1 MRNIDL
7 LIKPA
12 SGMCNMNC
20 KYCFYADVGECRDVK
35 NYGFMNEQTQ
45 ENIVKKALTATEE
58 YCAFGFQGG
67 EPTLA
72 GLAFYR
78 RQVELEKKYNINNVY
93 VVNSIQTNGYA
104 IDEEWARF
112 LAENRFLVGLSLD
125 GPREIND
132 GLRKDRAGDGSYD
145 NIMRTVGLFDRYGVQ
160 YNILTVV
167 SKPVALNAKKVYRF
181 FKKNNFR
188 YLQFNECIDP
198 FSNEKDDYSLRAED
212 YAKFLKEIFD
222 EYYNDFKTNNY
233 VSIRNLDNYV
243 RMVYGE
249 RPESCGMCGYCTPY
263 FLIEANGDVFP
274 CDFYVLDRYYMGNI
288 NDKTYF
294 ELYNSDHLQQFV
306 QESKYVMDKCR
317 RCKWYRLCR
326 GGCKRYREPF
336 VNGRPGLN
344 KFCEAFQAFFE
355 YSYER
360 MQDMVKTL
368 SGARR

>member
-181 FKKNNFR
+181 FKKNNF
-188 YLQFNECIDP
+188 
-198 FSNEKDDYSLRAED
+198 K
-212 YAKFLKEIFD
+212 LK
-222 EYYNDFKTNNY
+222 N
-233 VSIRNLDNYV
+233 
-243 RMVYGE
+243 
-249 RPESCGMCGYCTPY
+249 
-263 FLIEANGDVFP
+263 
-274 CDFYVLDRYYMGNI
+274 
-288 NDKTYF
+288 
-294 ELYNSDHLQQFV
+294 
-306 QESKYVMDKCR
+306 
-317 RCKWYRLCR
+317 
-326 GGCKRYREPF
+326 
-336 VNGRPGLN
+336 
-344 KFCEAFQAFFE
+344 
-355 YSYER
+355 
-360 MQDMVKTL
+360 
-368 SGARR
+368 

>member
-112 LAENRFLVGLSLD
+112 LAENYLSEDGQYFGGGYGL
-125 GPREIND
+125 EHINIRWN
-132 GLRKDRAGDGSYD
+132 GG
-145 NIMRTVGLFDRYGVQ
+145 Q
-160 YNILTVV
+160 HW
-167 SKPVALNAKKVYRF
+167 
-181 FKKNNFR
+181 
-188 YLQFNECIDP
+188 
-198 FSNEKDDYSLRAED
+198 
-212 YAKFLKEIFD
+212 LKEVSEIAFD
-222 EYYNDFKTNNY
+222 
-233 VSIRNLDNYV
+233 IL
-243 RMVYGE
+243 E
-249 RPESCGMCGYCTPY
+249 R
-263 FLIEANGDVFP
+263 INGTGV
-274 CDFYVLDRYYMGNI
+274 
-288 NDKTYF
+288 
-294 ELYNSDHLQQFV
+294 
-306 QESKYVMDKCR
+306 
-317 RCKWYRLCR
+317 
-326 GGCKRYREPF
+326 
-336 VNGRPGLN
+336 
-344 KFCEAFQAFFE
+344 
-355 YSYER
+355 
-360 MQDMVKTL
+360 
-368 SGARR
+368 